1 MTVAPLLETLELPI
15 PDPRFQPLLS
25 SLTSDHSP
33 LTAFDPCLRLWDI
46 CSVLVVLVGFF
57 VSLRVFA

>member
-25 SLTSDHSP
+25 SLTSDRSP
-33 LTAFDPCLRLWDI
+33 LTALAARARLWGI
-46 CSVLVVLVGFF
+46 CSVLVVLAGFF
-57 VSLRVFA
+57 VSLNVLA

>member
-1 MTVAPLLETLELPI
+1 MTVSPLLEALELPI

-33 LTAFDPCLRLWDI
+33 LTAFDPRERLI
-46 CSVLVVLVGFF
+46 GISLTVLVMAGFL
-57 VSLRVFA
+57 VSLRWFA